1 VLHKIQVQNGD
12 EEGEI
17 NLLNS
22 DYTTNRFAFTW
33 SWWSAYGYDRH
44 ITSNKEQADAMLLM
58 NQEAVYAQCGTKI
71 KADLL
76 DGNAVVLFAYGLS
89 GSGKTYSS
97 ALLKASPTQRSK
109 ATCSFFCYVTAVLQG
124 SCSGSGNHLFT

>member
-1 VLHKIQVQNGD
+1 MQVQNGD

-44 ITSNKEQADAMLLM
+44 ITSNKEQADAMQLM
-58 NQEAVYAQCGTKI
+58 NQEAVYASCGTKI
-71 KADLL
+71 KADLM

-89 GSGKTYSS
+89 GSGKTFSVFLS
-97 ALLKASPTQRSK
+97 RQIIPMITIPS
-109 ATCSFFCYVTAVLQG
+109 
-124 SCSGSGNHLFT
+124 